1 MANINLL
8 PWRQELRKERQKEFF
23 MVIGLVVA
31 AALFILYSLNGYYAS
46 AIENQN
52 QRNNFIT
59 SETQVLNAK
68 IKEIQQLRETR
79 QMLIERLELIQALQR
94 SEERRVGK
102 ERRMRRRTDQ

>member
-31 AALFILYSLNGYYAS
+31 AALFILYSLNGYYAG

-52 QRNNFIT
+52 KRNNFIK
-59 SETQVLNAK
+59 SETKVLKAK
-68 IKEIQQLRETR
+68 IKKIKKLREIR
-79 QMLIERLELIQALQR
+79 KMLIKRMELFQGLKVNGRIM
-94 SEERRVGK
+94 VG
-102 ERRMRRRTDQ
+102 